1 MRKLFITYIASAAIA
16 IAFQVKAQ
24 QQLPGFAPTPTAASI
39 ARFGNVPVSPFSGL
53 PSISIPLYSF
63 NVVGLELPLRLD
75 YDASGVQMNVL
86 PGWVGHNWSLA
97 AGGVI
102 TRTVNDIP
110 DEFVCPSHD
119 PGRHYFLN
127 YFQSHSYL
135 QNLQYLPN
143 PTSMLNTLLNGSLIY
158 DLEPDVFTFNF
169 LGYHGQFFLGNDGQ
183 WKVLSDDNLDI
194 EFNVNDYQNHLL
206 KPFIEKFPYASARDD
221 QPGTIEGFKIL
232 DGNGLV
238 YEFGFDTD
246 AIEYTTDFMRQS
258 QSEKLS
264 SWIATSW
271 YLRNIKDRYGNIL
284 YSFTYERGEFVAQ
297 FHHAYQSTI
306 EDGNDYWVNY
316 APLSITGGGFSFS
329 GLQATNSYFPLSAA
343 LNAPVYLR
351 RIDAADNTY
360 AEFSTTVQDQSYLH
374 NSLAQIIGEP
384 VYAKLRY
391 LATGEEVPQGNI
403 FEYLENP
410 KFSAYHVGELS
421 EWWNQTNLFIATGTR
436 RLKSIKIGSSLTTE
450 YNIIRLDYALDSR
463 PHLRQVRWEE
473 PYNETGVADRKYKL
487 IYDRFESIP
496 SDYLTR
502 NVDHWG
508 HFRSQSFPSHY
519 NNLEQTFSNYRTPEE
534 DYMKRGALT
543 GIIYPTGGMSVLEY
557 EANTFSLVQSLDR
570 SQMID
575 SAGIGGGLRI
585 KSIKNFEDSTCMK
598 LLSSKSYSYKI
609 PGTDSS
615 SGELI
620 AAPKYYWHRWNAYTK
635 GSNAE
640 LNISTFRNSSIVP
653 LVNSF
658 GPSVGYTWV
667 EEQNIDGS
675 KKVYH
680 YSNLSNTQHDL
691 LQVTPCFNTSEPS
704 PYDRFTEFGMMRGKI
719 LSEHE
724 YDNNDN
730 LVKNTEFTYRSDINQ
745 TQSVFCSN
753 LVAET
758 GPQSIEFYRGRIY
771 NRYYPKYDL
780 VSKSTTTFHGSDS
793 STVSEIYH
801 RSDRHLVR
809 PQSYFHYTD
818 VRLLDGV
825 SQTRGNSSQEHS
837 FKYTVNCDNPS
848 VLSLFN
854 KTFDLR
860 VVSERIH
867 RNQSLVA
874 ENLTE
879 FGSFNIN
886 QNQTWLLPKYEI
898 KIFPDSTRDTL
909 ATYLCY
915 NKKGIPY
922 HYRLSGEEPTTL
934 SWIVNDCLLGSKYV
948 GKTQIQTGFPIEFH
962 ITSDWMRDN
971 ARNYLCSIDDGMMC
985 LYSYYPLKGV
995 ASITAPNGITT
1006 YFDYGKMGVLNLIKD
1021 DNFKTIKQFQLNY
1034 RLK

>member
-1 MRKLFITYIASAAIA
+1 MRLVYIRYLMTIIVLLPYAVS
-16 IAFQVKAQ
+16 AQ
-24 QQLPGFAPTPTAASI
+24 QQLPSFAPTPTAAGI
-39 ARFGNVPVSPFSGL
+39 ARFGDVPVSPFTGL

-110 DEFVCPSHD
+110 DEYICPSHD
-119 PGRHYFLN
+119 PGRYYFLN
-127 YFQSHSYL
+127 YFQSHSAL
-135 QNLQYLPN
+135 QNFQYSPN
-143 PTSMLNTLLNGSLIY
+143 PTSTLNSLLNSSLIY

-183 WKVLSDDNLDI
+183 WKVLSNDNLDI
-194 EFNVNDYQNHLL
+194 EFNVNDFQNHLL
-206 KPFIEKFPYASARDD
+206 KPFIEKFPYAAAGDD

-232 DGNGLV
+232 DGNGFV

-258 QSEKLS
+258 QNEKYA

-297 FHHAYQSTI
+297 FHHAFQSTI
-306 EDGNDYWVNY
+306 EDGNGQWVNY

-329 GLQATNSYFPLSAA
+329 GLQATNSRFPLSAA
-343 LNAPVYLR
+343 LNAPVYLH
-351 RIDAADNTY
+351 RIDAADSTY
-360 AEFSTTVQDQSYLH
+360 AEFNTTVQDQSYLK
-374 NSLAQIIGEP
+374 NSLAQVIGEP
-384 VYAKLRY
+384 VYVLLRS
-391 LATGEEVPQGNI
+391 LATGEMVPQGNI
-403 FEYLENP
+403 FEYLENS
-410 KFSAYHVGELS
+410 KYSAYHVSELS
-421 EWWNQTNLFIATGTR
+421 EWWNQSNLFVATGTR
-436 RLKSIKIGSSLTTE
+436 RLNSIKIGNSLTPD

-473 PYNETGVADRKYKL
+473 PYNGTGVADRKCKL
-487 IYDRFESIP
+487 IYDRYETIS

-508 HFRSQSFPSHY
+508 YFRSQPFPSSY
-519 NNLEQTFSNYRTPEE
+519 NNLEETFSSYREPDD

-543 GIIYPTGGMSVLEY
+543 GIIYPTGGMSLLEY
-557 EANTFSLVQSLDR
+557 EANTFSSIQSLDR

-575 SAGIGGGLRI
+575 SMGIGGGLRI
-585 KSIKNFEDSTCMK
+585 KCIKNYEDSTCLK

-609 PGTDSS
+609 PGSNSS
-615 SGELI
+615 SGELT
-620 AAPKYYWHRWNAYTK
+620 AAPKYYWHRWKAYTK
-635 GSNAE
+635 GSSTS
-640 LNISTFRNSSIVP
+640 LYISTFRNSSIVP

-667 EEQNIDGS
+667 EEQNVDGS

-691 LQVTPCFNTSEPS
+691 LQVTQGFNSSQPS
-704 PYDRFTEFGMMRGKI
+704 PYDRFTEFGMMRGN
-719 LSEHE
+719 LLNENE
-724 YDNNDN
+724 YDSIGN
-730 LVKNTEFTYRSDINQ
+730 LVKSTEFTYRSDANQ
-745 TQSVFCSN
+745 TPSVCCTN

-780 VSKSTTTFHGSDS
+780 ISKTTTTYNGNTS
-793 STVSEIYH
+793 SIISETYY

-818 VRLLDGV
+818 VRLLDSINQV
-825 SQTRGNSSQEHS
+825 RGNSSQGQS
-837 FKYTVNCDNPS
+837 FKYTINCENSS
-848 VLSLFN
+848 VLNLFN
-854 KTFDLR
+854 RAFDLR
-860 VVSERIH
+860 VVRERSY
-867 RNQSLVA
+867 RNQNLVV

-879 FGSFNIN
+879 FGNFNILHN
-886 QNQTWLLPKYEI
+886 QVWTMPKYEI
-898 KIFPDSTRDTL
+898 KIYPDLSRDTL
-909 ATYLCY
+909 VTYFDY
-915 NKKGIPY
+915 NKKGIPCY
-922 HYRLSGEEPTTL
+922 YQLSGEEHTAI
-934 SWIVNDCLLGSKYV
+934 SWIVNDCLLGAKWI
-948 GKTQIQTGFPIEFH
+948 GRDLQLTGFPDYFH
-962 ITSDWMRDN
+962 ITSSWMSEN
-971 ARNYLCSIDDGMMC
+971 ARLYLGSIDDGMMY

-1006 YFDYGKMGVLNLIKD
+1006 YYDYGRMGVLNLIKD
-1021 DNFKTIKQFQLNY
+1021 DNFNTIKQFQLNY

>member
-1 MRKLFITYIASAAIA
+1 MTIAVLLPYA
-16 IAFQVKAQ
+16 VCAQ
-24 QQLPGFAPTPTAASI
+24 QQLPSFAPTPTAASI
-39 ARFGNVPVSPFSGL
+39 ARYGDVPVSPFTGL
-53 PSISIPLYSF
+53 PSISIPLHSF
-63 NVVGLELPLRLD
+63 NVLGLELPLRLD

-102 TRTVNDIP
+102 TRSVNDIP
-110 DEFVCPSHD
+110 DEFICPSHD
-119 PGRHYFLN
+119 PGRYYFLN
-127 YFQSHSYL
+127 YFQSHSAL
-135 QNLQYLPN
+135 QGFQHLPN
-143 PTSMLNTLLNGSLIY
+143 PTSALGTLLNGSLIY

-206 KPFIEKFPYASARDD
+206 KPFIEKYPYAAARGD
-221 QPGTIEGFKIL
+221 QPGTIEGFRIL
-232 DGNGLV
+232 DGNGFV

-306 EDGNDYWVNY
+306 EDGNDHWVNY

-329 GLQATNSYFPLSAA
+329 GLQATNSRFPLSAT
-343 LNAPVYLR
+343 LNAPVYLH
-351 RIDAADNTY
+351 RIDAADSTF

-384 VYAKLRY
+384 VYAKLRS

-403 FEYLENP
+403 FEYLENS
-410 KFSAYHVGELS
+410 KYSAYHVGELS
-421 EWWNQTNLFIATGTR
+421 EEWWNQTNLFVTTGTR
-436 RLKSIKIGSSLTTE
+436 RLKSVKIGSALTTE

-463 PHLRQVRWEE
+463 THLRQVRWEE

-487 IYDRFESIP
+487 IYDRYETIP

-508 HFRSQSFPSHY
+508 HFRSQPFPSSY
-519 NNLEQTFSNYRTPEE
+519 NNLQQTFSSYRTPDE

-543 GIIYPTGGMSVLEY
+543 GIIYPTGGMSALEY
-557 EANTFSLVQSLDR
+557 EANTFSSVQSLDR

-598 LLSSKSYSYKI
+598 LLSSKTYSYKI

-667 EEQNIDGS
+667 EEQYADGS
-675 KKVYH
+675 KIVYH
-680 YSNLSNTQHDL
+680 YSNLSNTQNDL
-691 LQVTPCFNTSEPS
+691 LQVTQGFNTPEPS
-704 PYDRFTEFGMMRGKI
+704 PYDRFTEFGMTRGKI
-719 LSEHE
+719 LSENE
-724 YDNNDN
+724 YDSNGN
-730 LVKNTEFTYRSDINQ
+730 LVKNIELTYRSGADQ
-745 TQSVFCSN
+745 TPSVCCSN
-753 LVAET
+753 LVAEA
-758 GPQSIEFYRGRIY
+758 GPQGIEFYRGRIY
-771 NRYYPKYDL
+771 NRYYPKCDP
-780 VSKSTTTFHGSDS
+780 VSKSTTTFHGSTS

-818 VRLLDGV
+818 VRLLDSI
-825 SQTRGNSSQEHS
+825 SQTRGNSSQERS
-837 FKYTVNCDNPS
+837 FKYTINCDNPS
-848 VLSLFN
+848 ALSLFN
-854 KTFDLR
+854 NAFDLR
-860 VVSERIH
+860 VVSERTY
-867 RNQSLVA
+867 RNQSLVM
-874 ENLTE
+874 EDLTE
-879 FGSFNIN
+879 FGSFNII

-898 KIFPDSTRDTL
+898 KIYPNLTSDTL
-909 ATYLCY
+909 ITYISY
-915 NKKGIPY
+915 NTKGMPNY
-922 HYRLSGEEPTTL
+922 YQVTGEERTSL
-934 SWIVNDCLLGSKYV
+934 SWIVNGCLVGSKFI
-948 GKTQIQTGFPIEFH
+948 GKSFQPTGFPDDCH
-962 ITSDWMRDN
+962 ISSDWMRDN
-971 ARNYLCSIDDGMMC
+971 ATIYNASITDDGMMY

-1006 YFDYGKMGVLNLIKD
+1006 YYDYGRMGVLNLIKD